1 MKIGIYGGTFN
12 PPHLG
17 HMVSARYAME
27 ALVIHKIIIGTDN
40 GKLKR
45 RFLQTEKMENADFH
59 MELARM
65 VDDPFIL
72 EALEKLEL

>member
-27 ALVIHKIIIGTDN
+27 ALGLDRLFFVPAGIPPHKSLPKG
-40 GKLKR
+40 
-45 RFLQTEKMENADFH
+45 F
-59 MELARM
+59 
-65 VDDPFIL
+65 
-72 EALEKLEL
+72 